1 MDKILKENLTSLDFR
16 DVMSRPVEMCCFAES
31 VNTLIQNQLFDLI
44 YSYIMKISFLKYFC
58 QDFFIETDQIVK
70 RFLLFCHSVHVER
83 SAIFLRRFKEGRA
96 VLID

>member
-44 YSYIMKISFLKYFC
+44 YSYITKTGFFLLSVKISLLKP
-58 QDFFIETDQIVK
+58 IK
-70 RFLLFCHSVHVER
+70 L
-83 SAIFLRRFKEGRA
+83 
-96 VLID
+96 